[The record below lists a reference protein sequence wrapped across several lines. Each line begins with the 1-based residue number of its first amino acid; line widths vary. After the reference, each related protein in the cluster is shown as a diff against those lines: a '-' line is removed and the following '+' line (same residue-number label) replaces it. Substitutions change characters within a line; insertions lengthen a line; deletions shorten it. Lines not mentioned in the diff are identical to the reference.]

1 MIRSFFI
8 IYLIVLLQI
17 TLFSEG
23 LNPPF
28 LSSSSILEPNK
39 KKYLPGFAMDGKLE
53 TSWVE
58 GAKGDGIGETL
69 TISYKSP
76 VLFQTLAIYNG
87 FGDPRF
93 WNSSN
98 RVKKIKIS
106 TENNY
111 EESFHLKDSLSLQ
124 KLELKKEISAKEIK
138 LTILEIYKG
147 TKQEDTAIAEV
158 NLLSDNARSI
168 LIPAKNTWAI
178 GKWKTESNVARI
190 TVHSDGTC
198 EMGYETA
205 KMLCTWI
212 DKGAYVQVSL
222 EAELPI
228 TKTDKLQ
235 LKLKQGGSNPVVE
248 VNGKYLFIANKD
260 EV

>member
-8 IYLIVLLQI
+8 ISIIVLLQI
-17 TLFSEG
+17 TLFSQG
-23 LNPPF
+23 LNPPA

-39 KKYLPGFAMDGKLE
+39 KKFLPGFAMDGKLE

-58 GAKGDGIGETL
+58 GVKGDGIGETL
-69 TISYKSP
+69 TINYKSP
-76 VLFQTLAIYNG
+76 VLFQVLAIYNG
-87 FGDPRF
+87 FGDPRL
-93 WNSSN
+93 WHASN
-98 RVKKIKIS
+98 RIKKIKL
-106 TENNY
+106 TADENY
-111 EESFHLKDSLSLQ
+111 EETFNLKDSLSLQ

-138 LTILEIYKG
+138 LTILDIYKG
-147 TKQEDTAIAEV
+147 TGSEDTAIAEV
-158 NLLSDNARSI
+158 NLISDGAHSI
-168 LIPAKNTWAI
+168 LIPPKNTWAI

-205 KMLCTWI
+205 KMLCTWT
-212 DKGAYVQVSL
+212 DKGSYVQVSL

-235 LKLKQGGSNPVVE
+235 LRLKQGGTNPIVE
-248 VNGKYLFIANKD
+248 VNGKHLFIANKD